1 MLTAEDILKTKEQE
15 IIYVTP
21 EQTIADALKVML
33 DNQIGAILVKDGDN
47 FVGIWTERDLM
58 KNVVTE
64 GFYSKTSKIKDYMVT
79 DLKTT
84 PSSATIYELID
95 ICLGQRHRHLLI
107 EKEGEIIG
115 VLSGGDINKAQL
127 IEKSKELDKLNK
139 IVDWDYYE
147 NWKWK
152 NK

>member
-15 IIYVTP
+15 IIYVSLENTVA
-21 EQTIADALKVML
+21 EALKIML
-33 DNQIGAILVKDGDN
+33 DNNIGAILIKDGEK

-58 KNVVTE
+58 RNVVTE
-64 GFYSKTSKIKDYMVT
+64 GFYSKTSKIKDYMVAE
-79 DLKTT
+79 LKTT
-84 PSSATIYELID
+84 PHTGTIYQLID
-95 ICLGQRHRHLLI
+95 RCLGQRHRHLLI
-107 EKEGEIIG
+107 EKNNEIIG

-152 NK
+152 SK